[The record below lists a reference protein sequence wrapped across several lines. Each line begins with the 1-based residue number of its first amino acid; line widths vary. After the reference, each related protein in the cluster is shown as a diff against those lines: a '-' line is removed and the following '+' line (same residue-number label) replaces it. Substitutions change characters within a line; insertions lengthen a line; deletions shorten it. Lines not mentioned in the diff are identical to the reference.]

1 MAKKDRIRVKV
12 EPGTFS
18 SERSVSFEVNGQKY
32 NLIVDEEAV
41 KDDTLEVYVIAIN
54 DKEDK
59 ALIDLPRETFTSGS
73 RIFIPKAALLGT

>member
-32 NLIVDEEAV
+32 NLIVDEAV

-59 ALIDLPRETFTSGS
+59 ALIDLPQETFTSGS